1 MTLSPL
7 QAYGDVPS
15 VIDHCRATLP
25 PARGPV
31 SEWVAATLSRPPGRC
46 YAVPEAEDDPF
57 LGDDSALA
65 LYLLYEL
72 HYRGIAG
79 VDDEWE
85 WAAQLL
91 AARAEIERRL
101 LDRVLAEIPLAE
113 EADDVVR
120 QLENL
125 VANNDGPALSRFCE
139 HDATWEQMRE
149 VCIHRSAWQLKEADP
164 HTWGLPRL
172 GGRPKA
178 ALAEIQ
184 QGEYGNGRERDV
196 HQHLYALTLS
206 LMGLDTRYGFYLP
219 QLPGVTLA
227 TVNLAS
233 LFGLHR
239 TWLPA
244 MVGHL
249 AAFEMSSV
257 APMAAY
263 SAALRR
269 LDAPQD
275 ACHFFDV
282 HVVADAHHERVA
294 AEDLVGGLIAQQPAT
309 APMILW
315 GAQVLLWS
323 ERQFA
328 THVLQAWRDGQSSLR
343 RSAAPEPMEIPE
355 AALV

>member
-1 MTLSPL
+1 
-7 QAYGDVPS
+7 
-15 VIDHCRATLP
+15 
-25 PARGPV
+25 
-31 SEWVAATLSRPPGRC
+31 VAATLSRPPGRC

-206 LMGLDTRYGFYLP
+206 LMGLVRS
-219 QLPGVTLA
+219 
-227 TVNLAS
+227 AS
-233 LFGLHR
+233 
-239 TWLPA
+239 
-244 MVGHL
+244 
-249 AAFEMSSV
+249 
-257 APMAAY
+257 
-263 SAALRR
+263 
-269 LDAPQD
+269 D
-275 ACHFFDV
+275 
-282 HVVADAHHERVA
+282 VA
-294 AEDLVGGLIAQQPAT
+294 A
-309 APMILW
+309 
-315 GAQVLLWS
+315 
-323 ERQFA
+323 
-328 THVLQAWRDGQSSLR
+328 RDGRPSRGVRDELGCSDGCVLCG
-343 RSAAPEPMEIPE
+343 AATP
-355 AALV
+355 

>member
-1 MTLSPL
+1 MTLTPL

-31 SEWVAATLSRPPGRC
+31 SEWVSDTLSRPPGRVL
-46 YAVPEAEDDPF
+46 AVPKAEDDPVT
-57 LGDDSALA
+57 GDDSALA

-85 WAAQLL
+85 WAPMLL
-91 AARAEIERRL
+91 AGRAELERRF
-101 LDRVLAEIPLAE
+101 LDRARDEVPIRDEV
-113 EADDVVR
+113 ADIAQALRELTADG
-120 QLENL
+120 
-125 VANNDGPALSRFCE
+125 DGPALSTFCE
-139 HDATWEQMRE
+139 HDATWEQIRE
-149 VCIHRSAWQLKEADP
+149 VCVHRSAWQLKEADP
-164 HTWGLPRL
+164 HTWALPRL

-184 QGEYGNGRERDV
+184 QGEYGDGIERDV
-196 HQHLYALTLS
+196 HQNLYALTLS
-206 LMGLDTRYGFYLP
+206 LLGLDTRYGFYLS

-233 LFGLHR
+233 MFGLHR
-239 TWLPA
+239 TLLPA
-244 MVGHL
+244 LVGHL
-249 AAFEMSSV
+249 AGFEMSSV

-282 HVVADAHHERVA
+282 HVVADAHHARVA
-294 AEDLVGGLIAQQPAT
+294 ADGLAAGLVAQQPAA
-309 APMILW
+309 APMVLW
-315 GAQVLLWS
+315 GAEVLMWS

-328 THVLQAWRDGQSSLR
+328 SYVLGAWREGHSSLLR
-343 RSAAPEPMEIPE
+343 NTAPEPMEIPE